1 MKSVLLKNKNRPKKK
16 TASACY
22 NWAKKNNMHVFTHDL
37 HNHENKND
45 KQKIFSNNFNQIQA
59 FGRNPE
65 ASLSSVQI
73 TTEQRN
79 REMPT

>member
-1 MKSVLLKNKNRPKKK
+1 
-16 TASACY
+16 
-22 NWAKKNNMHVFTHDL
+22 MHVFTHDL

-65 ASLSSVQI
+65 ASLSSAQI